1 MKKLKSDIELGAFEP
16 VYLLY
21 GPEAYLRRRLKGALR
36 EAVTGGD
43 PMNYTYREG
52 REIVASEIREIAETL
67 PFFAERRL
75 IVLENSGLFKKG
87 GDELAAYVPEIPET
101 TVIVFVEEEADRRTK
116 LFKAVDKCG
125 HTVEC
130 TRRSEEELKKF
141 ALSYFT
147 KNGQRITEQAMELFL
162 DRSGDD
168 MGHLMTEMEKLSA
181 YAAGRDIRPE
191 DVLAITSVTAQNRVF
206 EMLDCMLRRKPQ
218 AALERYA
225 ELTAL
230 REPPMRI
237 LYLMTQQMNRL
248 LQVKEMDKAGFRQ
261 DGIAQNL
268 GLRPFAVRQY
278 LRQAASFTEQELRAG
293 LAKLSEL
300 DFAVKSG
307 RLSDQMAVELVL
319 ADFGRSK

>member
-75 IVLENSGLFKKG
+75 IILENSGLFKKG
-87 GDELAAYVPEIPET
+87 GDELAAYIPEIPDT
-101 TVIVFVEEEADRRTK
+101 TVIVFVEEEIDKRSK
-116 LFKAVDKCG
+116 LWKAVDKCG

-130 TRRSEEELKKF
+130 TRRSEDELKKF
-141 ALSYFT
+141 ALSYFA

-168 MGHLMTEMEKLSA
+168 MGHLVTEMEKLSA
-181 YAAGRDIRPE
+181 YAAGRDILPE

-206 EMLDCMLRRKPQ
+206 EMLDCMLRRQPQ

-230 REPPMRI
+230 REPAMRI

-248 LQVKEMDKAGFRQ
+248 LQVKEMDRAGFRQ

-278 LRQAASFTEQELRAG
+278 LRQAASFTEQDLRAG
-293 LAKLSEL
+293 LEKLSEL

-307 RLSDQMAVELVL
+307 QLSDQMAVELVL